1 MRRSSVLP
9 FVLSLFAFTVCANW
23 GAAFAQTP
31 PNICDLID
39 QLGIEKQLN
48 SHAYGILVACG
59 HVPPPPPASSSEV
72 SISSPTNMGGVDQD
86 VVLGGEGTYP
96 HVTQSETQIWTEGST
111 SVVAYNDSRTAPS
124 CYAGASSST
133 DGGATWTDMNSR
145 PFCSGH
151 GTNYGDP
158 VLVYDK
164 KHTRWLAGFLAS
176 GCGGQGIGFW
186 SSTDGINWSTG
197 SCAHNGSSD
206 DRQSGWVDNTPTSPF
221 YGRVYLTWNDFAVG
235 QFIFVTFS
243 DDGGVTWSG
252 AVQVESN
259 AAFIRN
265 VQVTTGPNGTVF
277 VAGMDEGGG
286 GLNPRSNLLFRS
298 TNGGASWSQISM
310 GSSFTPPGSS
320 TCGYF
325 AAMFPSYW
333 RHMGWGDIGA
343 GPGGVIHYAYAQHGA
358 GTDTGDI
365 YYTRSTDDG
374 LTWSA
379 ATRLNTD
386 GGIRLQWQPALSV
399 SPAGHVFVSWYDARN
414 TTGNDYE
421 RWGRLS
427 NDNGVTWQADD
438 VISDASSPLPL
449 QPDGSVQ
456 PCYAGDYDRSFADGS
471 AFFITWVDGSTLVS
485 GNPQQDV
492 FFDKI
497 PDGPPPPP
505 PPITLTA
512 TGYKLKGAETA
523 DLSWT
528 PTIPGDTVNISRDSI
543 IIATAD
549 PDDGAYTDNMGI
561 KGNNDT
567 YVYQV
572 CRVQTGECS
581 NLATVKFGNK

>member
-1 MRRSSVLP
+1 MRRTVSILR
-9 FVLSLFAFTVCANW
+9 FVLSLLVFTVCSL

-39 QLGIEKQLN
+39 QLGIPKQLN
-48 SHAYGILVACG
+48 AHAYEILVACG
-59 HVPPPPPASSSEV
+59 RVPPPPPASSSSAV
-72 SISSPTNMGGVDQD
+72 SFSNPTNLGGVDQD

-96 HVTQSETQIWTEGST
+96 HVTQSETQIWTEGTT
-111 SVVAYNDSRTAPS
+111 SVVAYNDSRTAGS
-124 CYAGASSST
+124 CYAGASYST
-133 DGGATWTDMNSR
+133 DRGATWTDMNSR

-164 KHTRWLAGFLAS
+164 KHTRWLAGFLAT
-176 GCGGQGIGFW
+176 GCGGQGIGIW
-186 SSTDGINWSTG
+186 SSADGINWSAG
-197 SCAHNGSSD
+197 SCAHTGSSD
-206 DRQSGWVDNTPTSPF
+206 DRESGWVDNTLSSPF
-221 YGRVYLTWNDFAVG
+221 YGRVYLTWNDFAAG
-235 QFIFVTFS
+235 QWIFVTFS

-252 AVQVESN
+252 ALQVESN

-277 VAGMDEGGG
+277 VAGMDEGSG
-286 GLNPRSNLLFRS
+286 GLSSRLNYVFRS
-298 TNGGASWSQISM
+298 TNGGTSWSQIQM
-310 GSSFTPPGSS
+310 GSSFAAPGSS

-343 GPGGVIHYAYAQHGA
+343 GPSGVIHYAYAQHGA

-379 ATRLNTD
+379 TTRLNTD
-386 GGIRLQWQPALSV
+386 SGIRLQWQPALSV

-449 QPDGSVQ
+449 QPDPNVQ
-456 PCYAGDYDRSFADGS
+456 PCYAGDYDRSFADGT
-471 AFFITWVDGSTLVS
+471 AFFISWVDGRTLIS
-485 GNPQQDV
+485 GNSQQDV
-492 FFDKI
+492 FFDKV
-497 PDGPPPPP
+497 PDGPQPL
-505 PPITLTA
+505 TLTA
-512 TGYKLKGAETA
+512 TGYKVKGAEFA
-523 DLSWT
+523 DLSWS
-528 PTIPGDTVNISRDSI
+528 PTVPGGNVNIIRDSI
-543 IIATAD
+543 TIATATD
-549 PDDGAYTDNMGI
+549 TGAYTDNIGA

-572 CRVQTGECS
+572 CRVETGECS
-581 NLATVKFGNK
+581 NLATVKFGTK

>member
-1 MRRSSVLP
+1 MTRTVSILR
-9 FVLSLFAFTVCANW
+9 FVLSLLVFTVCSL

-39 QLGIEKQLN
+39 QLGIPKQLN
-48 SHAYGILVACG
+48 AHAYEILVACG
-59 HVPPPPPASSSEV
+59 RVPPPPPAPSSSAV
-72 SISSPTNMGGVDQD
+72 SFSNPTNLGGVDQD

-96 HVTQSETQIWTEGST
+96 HVTQSETQIWTEGTT
-111 SVVAYNDSRTAPS
+111 SVVAYNDSRTAGS
-124 CYAGASSST
+124 CYAGASYST
-133 DGGATWTDMNSR
+133 DRGATWTDMNSR

-151 GTNYGDP
+151 GTNFGDP

-164 KHTRWLAGFLAS
+164 KHTRWLAGFLAT
-176 GCGGQGIGFW
+176 GCGGQGMGIW
-186 SSTDGINWSTG
+186 SSADGINWSAG
-197 SCAHNGSSD
+197 SCAHNGSDD
-206 DRQSGWVDNTPTSPF
+206 DRESGWVDNTSTSPF
-221 YGRVYLTWNDFAVG
+221 YG
-235 QFIFVTFS
+235 
-243 DDGGVTWSG
+243 
-252 AVQVESN
+252 
-259 AAFIRN
+259 IRN
-265 VQVTTGPNGTVF
+265 VQVTTGPDGTVF

-286 GLNPRSNLLFRS
+286 GLSSRVNYVFRS
-298 TNGGASWSQISM
+298 TNGGTSWSQTQM
-310 GSSFTPPGSS
+310 GPSFAAPGSS

-333 RHMGWGDIGA
+333 RHMVWGDIGA
-343 GPGGVIHYAYAQHGA
+343 GPSGVIHYAYAQHGA

-386 GGIRLQWQPALSV
+386 SGIRLQWQPALSV

-449 QPDGSVQ
+449 QPDPNVQ
-456 PCYAGDYDRSFADGS
+456 PCYAGDYDRSFADGT
-471 AFFITWVDGSTLVS
+471 AFFISWVDGRTLIS
-485 GNPQQDV
+485 GNSQQDV
-492 FFDKI
+492 FFDKV
-497 PDGPPPPP
+497 PDGPQPL
-505 PPITLTA
+505 TLTA
-512 TGYKLKGAETA
+512 TGYRVKGTEFA
-523 DLSWT
+523 DLSWS
-528 PTIPGDTVNISRDSI
+528 PTVPGGNVNIIRDSI
-543 IIATAD
+543 TIATATD
-549 PDDGAYTDNMGI
+549 TGAYTDNIGA

-572 CRVQTGECS
+572 CRVETGECS
-581 NLATVKFGNK
+581 NLATVKFGTK